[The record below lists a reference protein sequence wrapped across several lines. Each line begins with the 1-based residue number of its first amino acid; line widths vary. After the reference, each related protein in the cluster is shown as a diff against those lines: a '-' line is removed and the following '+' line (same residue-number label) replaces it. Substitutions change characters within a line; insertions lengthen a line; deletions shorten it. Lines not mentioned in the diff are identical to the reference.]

1 MYKIPDTGINL
12 DYTRQGKILTKY
24 LNKNLDQ
31 VASWSNNQSKVR
43 FIINIQ
49 LKIQLRQLAQ
59 AQIKDNKI

>member
-49 LKIQLRQLAQ
+49 LKI
-59 AQIKDNKI
+59 